1 MIPNNNQYS
10 ISNDISGV
18 TSVVSEL
25 DKVCAYLEEM
35 GQPLATFV
43 NVARHKPYRPTLST
57 LAH

>member
-1 MIPNNNQYS
+1 MCGRLHLGIYSAVISMIPNNNQYS

-35 GQPLATFV
+35 GQ
-43 NVARHKPYRPTLST
+43 H
-57 LAH
+57 